1 MGGQRKWS
9 LVCLTLE
16 GNNHSIRHLWPEA
29 RGKAK
34 QNRKL
39 FGWKKSF
46 PCLCVSFLDLAS
58 AGNVVHRCRG
68 YFSDLC
74 FLTSWASSPHAHQV
88 GILGIM
94 GFCQMGIL
102 GTSYPPIWPCCNL
115 HLSQHLSEMLVI
127 SNSWSSSN
135 HNQTYKDTHE
145 TFFHLSNTNNSI
157 DLTNTLEVSVRT
169 IKVVL
174 VLEWGEGMP

>member
-9 LVCLTLE
+9 LVCLTLK

-39 FGWKKSF
+39 FGWRKSF

-68 YFSDLC
+68 YSLMF
-74 FLTSWASSPHAHQV
+74 ASSPHGLLPDGH
-88 GILGIM
+88 LGY
-94 GFCQMGIL
+94 FL
-102 GTSYPPIWPCCNL
+102 PAN
-115 HLSQHLSEMLVI
+115 
-127 SNSWSSSN
+127 
-135 HNQTYKDTHE
+135 
-145 TFFHLSNTNNSI
+145 
-157 DLTNTLEVSVRT
+157 
-169 IKVVL
+169 
-174 VLEWGEGMP
+174 

>member
-1 MGGQRKWS
+1 MSIIIHQLYCSLSTDQRVKLSFSSYRVTIPLMCQGKEKRKGNAVRPGDKRFGETEGRTEHQNGRPYLGKEEEVMGGQRKWS

-34 QNRKL
+34 QNRKP

-68 YFSDLC
+68 YFPDLC

-102 GTSYPPIWPCCNL
+102 GTSYPPI
-115 HLSQHLSEMLVI
+115 
-127 SNSWSSSN
+127 
-135 HNQTYKDTHE
+135 
-145 TFFHLSNTNNSI
+145 
-157 DLTNTLEVSVRT
+157 
-169 IKVVL
+169 
-174 VLEWGEGMP
+174 

>member
-16 GNNHSIRHLWPEA
+16 GNNHSVRHLWPEA

-58 AGNVVHRCRG
+58 AGNVVQRCRG
-68 YFSDLC
+68 YFPDLC

-102 GTSYPPIWPCCNL
+102 GTSYPQFDPAVIYIY
-115 HLSQHLSEMLVI
+115 LSILLVI

-145 TFFHLSNTNNSI
+145 TFFHLSNMNNSI

-174 VLEWGEGMP
+174 VLE